1 MKQTAHSALRLTKCD
16 QQVVV
21 VAKVSQGD
29 YDPDNGGVALLWSDL
44 HVNKAATA
52 NQITV
57 GDTGIHTSTLGLKV
71 RQ

>member
-21 VAKVSQGD
+21 VEVSQGD

-44 HVNKAATA
+44 HVNKAAMA
-52 NQITV
+52 NQVTA
-57 GDTGIHTSTLGLKV
+57 GDIHTSTLGLKV